1 MQLYD
6 PTASVPDRN
15 LARAP
20 ALPDLSGKRIGV
32 LHNNKLNA
40 PLMLTA
46 VADLFV
52 ERHGCSIVPLYDK
65 TNASAPAPSETLE
78 DMAQKV
84 DFMITGLGD

>member
-20 ALPDLSGKRIGV
+20 ALPDLSSKTIGV

-46 VADLFV
+46 IADLFV
-52 ERHGCSIVPLYDK
+52 ERHGCAIAPLYDK
-65 TNASAPAPSETLE
+65 SNASAPAPAETLE
-78 DMAQKV
+78 EMAQKV
-84 DFMITGLGD
+84 DFIVTGLGD

>member
-15 LARAP
+15 LVRAP
-20 ALPDLSGKRIGV
+20 ALPDLSGKTIGV

-46 VADLFV
+46 IADLFV
-52 ERHGCSIVPLYDK
+52 ERHGCTIVPLYDK

-78 DMAQKV
+78 AMAGKV
-84 DFMITGLGD
+84 DFIVTGLGD

>member
-15 LARAP
+15 LVRAP
-20 ALPDLSGKRIGV
+20 ALPDLSGKTIGV

-46 VADLFV
+46 IADLFV
-52 ERHGCSIVPLYDK
+52 ERHGCTIAPLYDK
-65 TNASAPAPSETLE
+65 SNASAPAPAETLE
-78 DMAQKV
+78 EMAQKV
-84 DFMITGLGD
+84 DFIVTGLGD

>member
-20 ALPDLSGKRIGV
+20 AIADLSGKKIGV

-46 VADLFV
+46 IADLFV
-52 ERHGCSIVPLYDK
+52 ERHGCIVVPLYDK
-65 TNASAPAPSETLE
+65 SNASAPAPTETLE
-78 DMAQKV
+78 AMAGKV
-84 DFMITGLGD
+84 DFIITGLGD

>member
-20 ALPDLSGKRIGV
+20 ALPDLFGKRIGV

-46 VADLFV
+46 IADLFV
-52 ERHGCSIVPLYDK
+52 EHHGCSIVPLYDK